1 MEAALQAGD
10 LDRAIGE
17 WEQLPADA
25 KAVSE
30 EFASQMKARRDAD
43 ALVQRLVADSLKPK
57 APVTGASDN
66 TTGEAPAS
74 SGQ

>member
-1 MEAALQAGD
+1 
-10 LDRAIGE
+10 
-17 WEQLPADA
+17 
-25 KAVSE
+25 
-30 EFASQMKARRDAD
+30 MKARRDAD